1 MCSSK
6 CLELTLHDLCS
17 CVHVCM
23 AYIYVVYT
31 VLQKLSGKQ
40 DYNPDKLKRSS
51 TIGIASTNRLN
62 HVYPKANSWKPRWIS
77 ALVHITPRCPGPRV
91 HGCTY
96 ACYCVMEVITRLA
109 HWNTTIIS
117 PLPIYVFLSCLNNLS
132 PFILGKAKGLSSVQ
146 FPKFRSW
153 SI

>member
-17 CVHVCM
+17 CVRVCM

-31 VLQKLSGKQ
+31 VLQKLLGKQ

-51 TIGIASTNRLN
+51 TIGIASTNRFNMYIQSPIIVENLDGSVHQCTSSRGVPV
-62 HVYPKANSWKPRWIS
+62 HVHAS
-77 ALVHITPRCPGPRV
+77 A
-91 HGCTY
+91 
-96 ACYCVMEVITRLA
+96 CVMEVVTRLA
-109 HWNTTIIS
+109 PWNTTIIS

-146 FPKFRSW
+146 FPKFRPW